1 MQMIQRANKAH
12 CFISGLKDYKNQ
24 SNGVG
29 FNKIQ
34 LKILNTFSVYFSFIL
49 YNLRL
54 LKVKN
59 SELG

>member
-34 LKILNTFSVYFSFIL
+34 LKILNTLSVFFRSFHKI
-49 YNLRL
+49 
-54 LKVKN
+54 
-59 SELG
+59 